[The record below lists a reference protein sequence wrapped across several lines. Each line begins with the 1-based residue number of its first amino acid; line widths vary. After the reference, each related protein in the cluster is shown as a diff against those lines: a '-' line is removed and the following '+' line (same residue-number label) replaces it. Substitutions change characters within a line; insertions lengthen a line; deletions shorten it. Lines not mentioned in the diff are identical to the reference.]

1 MECWLKYRE
10 WLDFPD
16 LDEEIRQELLKI
28 SENEEEITSCFL
40 PELKFGTGGIRGPMG
55 VGPSRLNIYVI
66 RKVSEGVARFIQKN
80 SDAEGSQHPSVV
92 IAYDTRHNSE
102 RFALEAASV
111 FICWQIKVHLFSQ
124 PAPTPL
130 LSFAVRELGATA
142 GIVITASHNPACDNG
157 YKVYWSDGG
166 QITDGLAAAIT
177 TEIAAVGNELHV
189 NCARLDDAGRQGLLA
204 MLEEEIFS
212 RYLEQMQS
220 LKLFNDRAALED
232 LKIVYTPLHGTGIDT
247 IPRVLQAAGL
257 NNLILVPEQSTTT
270 PSAWTIES
278 PNPED
283 WTVFDLAIQEGEK
296 TSADLLLATDLDA
309 DRLGVAA
316 KTKEHHFAPLTGN
329 QLGGLLLE
337 YILSRKKEAGELPS
351 NGIVIKTVVTSEIGR
366 AIASAYG
373 LETIE
378 TLTGFKY
385 IGEMI
390 KELAATGN
398 KTFLFGYEESCGYL
412 LGDFVRDKDALQ
424 ASQVTAEMAAFYKK
438 KGMTLLMALEHL
450 FQKYG
455 YYVEELVNLS
465 LKAGE
470 RERVKK
476 IMDYFR
482 QAKWEEIGGRRLLRR
497 ADYLSQEIIDYPQNK
512 KTPTRLPASNSLKY
526 FLERKAW
533 FCIRPSGTE
542 PKLKI
547 YLGVKEESDQQA
559 RHAMENLKGAVL
571 HLLEKI

>member
-1 MECWLKYRE
+1 MECWLRYRQ
-10 WLDFPD
+10 WLEFPD
-16 LDEEIRQELLKI
+16 LDEEMRQELLKI
-28 SENEEEITSCFL
+28 SGDEEEINSCFL
-40 PELKFGTGGIRGPMG
+40 PALKFGTGGIRGPMG
-55 VGPSRLNIYVI
+55 AGPSRLNIYVI
-66 RKVSEGVARFIQKN
+66 RKVTEGVARLIQKQGKEKG
-80 SDAEGSQHPSVV
+80 APPPSVV

-102 RFALEAASV
+102 RFAREAASV
-111 FICWQIKVHLFSQ
+111 FICWQIKVHLFSK

-130 LSFAVRELGATA
+130 LSFAVRELEASA

-177 TEIAAVGNELHV
+177 KEIATVENELLV
-189 NCARLDDAGRQGLLA
+189 NCGCLDEAEEQRQLVMVG
-204 MLEEEIFS
+204 EEIFS

-220 LKLFNDRAALED
+220 LKLFDDQEALEG
-232 LKIVYTPLHGTGIDT
+232 LKVIYTPLHGTGIDT

-257 NNLILVPEQSTTT
+257 TNLALVPAQSTVE
-270 PSAWTIES
+270 PSTWTIEC

-283 WTVFDLAIQEGEK
+283 WSVFDLAVEKGENK
-296 TSADLLLATDLDA
+296 GADLLLATDLDA

-316 KTKEHHFAPLTGN
+316 RDNRSQFTALTGN

-337 YILSRKKEAGELPS
+337 YILSRKEETGNLPA

-385 IGEMI
+385 IGEKI
-390 KELAATGN
+390 KELADTGK

-424 ASQVTAEMAAFYKK
+424 AGQVTAEMAAFYKK
-438 KGMTLLMALEHL
+438 EGMTLLTALEHL

-455 YYVEELVNLS
+455 YFAEELVNIDLA
-465 LKAGE
+465 AGE
-470 RERVKK
+470 MERVNT
-476 IMDYFR
+476 IMDFFR
-482 QAKWEEIGGRRLLRR
+482 QSAWEKIGRRRIVRR
-497 ADYLSQEIIDYPQNK
+497 ADYLTQEDTDLSSK
-512 KTPTRLPASNSLKY
+512 KVTPTNLPAANSLKY
-526 FLERKAW
+526 FLEGESW

-547 YLGVKEESDQQA
+547 YLGVKEAGEKQA
-559 RHAMENLKGAVL
+559 HQELDTLKKAVL

>member
-1 MECWLKYRE
+1 MVYRHKYRQ
-10 WLDFPD
+10 WLEFPG
-16 LDEEIRQELLKI
+16 LDEEMRQELLRI
-28 SENEEEITSCFL
+28 SGNEKEIVSCFSQ
-40 PELKFGTGGIRGPMG
+40 ELKFGTGGIRGPMG
-55 VGPSRLNIYVI
+55 AGPSRLNIYVI

-80 SDAEGSQHPSVV
+80 CREEDAAHPSVV

-102 RFALEAASV
+102 RFARETAAV
-111 FICWQIKVHLFSQ
+111 FIHWQIKVYLFSQ

-130 LSFAVRELGATA
+130 LSFAVRKLGATA
-142 GIVITASHNPACDNG
+142 GVVITASHNPAGDNG

-166 QITDGLAAAIT
+166 QITDRLATAIT
-177 TEIAAVGNELHV
+177 AEIATVENELLV
-189 NCARLDDAGRQGLLA
+189 SYGRLEKAGQQGLLV
-204 MLEEEIFS
+204 MLGEEIFAS
-212 RYLEQMQS
+212 YLQHLRTLQ
-220 LKLFNDRAALED
+220 LFSERTALQT
-232 LKIVYTPLHGTGIDT
+232 LKIVYTPLHGTGVDT
-247 IPRVLQAAGL
+247 IPRALQAAGL
-257 NNLILVPEQSTTT
+257 TNLALVPAQTTT
-270 PSAWTIES
+270 DPSAWTIEY

-283 WTVFDLAIQEGEK
+283 WAVFALAIQEGEK
-296 TSADLLLATDLDA
+296 NGADLLLATDLDA

-316 KTKEHHFAPLTGN
+316 RNENSRFAPLTGN

-337 YILSRKKEAGELPS
+337 YILSRKKEAGDLPP

-373 LETIE
+373 LETLE

-390 KELAATGN
+390 KALIDTGE

-438 KGMTLLMALEHL
+438 RGMTLLTALEHL

-455 YYVEELVNLS
+455 YFAEELINLD
-465 LKAGE
+465 LTAGE

-476 IMDYFR
+476 IMDFFR
-482 QAKWEEIGGRRLLRR
+482 QAAWEKIGGRRIIRR
-497 ADYLSQEIIDYPQNK
+497 TDYLFRESIDLLQKNI
-512 KTPTRLPASNSLKY
+512 TPTKLPATNSLKY
-526 FLERKAW
+526 FLEGEAW

-547 YLGVKEESDQQA
+547 YLGVKEASGEQA
-559 RHAMENLKGAVL
+559 FRELKALKKAVL
-571 HLLEKI
+571 QMLNAV